1 MQPFTGARRRLLAA
15 AASCVLVG
23 ASAGCAGRP
32 AAPAIPPDET
42 THVRVA
48 ALSTADDV
56 PLYIA
61 QQRGLFAQQGLQVT
75 IDTVAQSNLAIP
87 ELDEHKVDI
96 QAGGNYGTYFQAA
109 DAHAVDLR
117 IVAEGG
123 LSAPGQTAVVV
134 PPDSPID
141 TPAKLA
147 NATIAINNP
156 APNIQSVTLD
166 SVLRSLNVDPG
177 GVHYVGMPFPDAI
190 SALQEH
196 KIDAAWFPEP
206 FVTQA
211 EQQGAKPILSPCSGP
226 TADFPLDGYYSTAD
240 FAQRNPHTVAAF
252 RRAIQQASGLATDHQ
267 LVVDTLA
274 RYVNIAPS
282 IASLI
287 TLPNYPTTLQPQR
300 LQRLLDL
307 MYDSGAIHTQLQATS
322 LIATEPPT

>member
-1 MQPFTGARRRLLAA
+1 MR
-15 AASCVLVG
+15 G
-23 ASAGCAGRP
+23 ASASLACCALVGVS
-32 AAPAIPPDET
+32 AACSGQSAAATIPPNET

-61 QQRGLFAQQGLQVT
+61 QQRGLFAAQGLQVT

-87 ELDEHKVDI
+87 ELNQQKVDI

-109 DAHAVDLR
+109 DSHQVDLR

-134 PPDSPID
+134 PPGSPID
-141 TPAKLA
+141 TPGKLA

-166 SVLRSLNVDPG
+166 RVLRSMNIDPG
-177 GVHYVGMPFPDAI
+177 NVHYVGMPFSAAL
-190 SALQEH
+190 SALRDH
-196 KIDAAWFPEP
+196 TIDAAWFPEP

-240 FAQRNPHTVAAF
+240 FARRNPHTVAAF
-252 RRAIQQASGLATDHQ
+252 RRAIQQASGLAADHQ
-267 LVVDTLA
+267 LVVDTLS
-274 RYVNIAPS
+274 RYAGIDPS

-287 TLPNYPTTLQPQR
+287 TLPGYPTTLQPRR

-307 MYDSGAIHTQLQATS
+307 MYDSGAIHSALQATS
-322 LIATEPPT
+322 LIAETPTT